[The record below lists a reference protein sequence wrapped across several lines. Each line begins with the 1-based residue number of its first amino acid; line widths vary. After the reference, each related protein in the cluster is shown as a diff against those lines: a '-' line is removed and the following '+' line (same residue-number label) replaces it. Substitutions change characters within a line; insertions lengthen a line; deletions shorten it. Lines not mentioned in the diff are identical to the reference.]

1 MKTFHL
7 LMLLFLSFSLATCS
21 GGSKVQNP
29 QFAFLD
35 SLGIA
40 INDDMLLGDTLA
52 LPDVYCDDPRQ
63 QDGDFTSQRVDHD
76 QYMALVVPAGEDFV
90 DEMGQWLLLGVRDM
104 GNGITL
110 AAYFTGSGVGY
121 CVDLITY
128 DRQGSVLDAINAR
141 ELHLLWRCDLSNPDD
156 DNSFTLDGYF
166 TFDGNDRLTLH
177 RTMGK
182 CLMDFKGDLKGEPQW
197 WQQWEQSYVIN
208 AKGHF
213 VLLGQ
218 QVVAEKGKV
227 DQYAVMD
234 FKTWDML
241 VCSRHDMDIMDT
253 WNEYSLLVNSTYDP
267 DYQYN
272 PFPWDVVQLYHMNP
286 QRFLTWMAAHRDQG
300 NRLLPLFKLPPRDRP
315 ALLKEIGRLD
325 DPAARQW
332 LTALVNNWDDK
343 PLTKHL

>member
-1 MKTFHL
+1 M
-7 LMLLFLSFSLATCS
+7 SE
-21 GGSKVQNP
+21 
-29 QFAFLD
+29 
-35 SLGIA
+35 
-40 INDDMLLGDTLA
+40 
-52 LPDVYCDDPRQ
+52 DDPNQ
-63 QDGDFTSQRVDHD
+63 VAPNGHAIMYGKTNLPEFMGYEAGADHFLNVM
-76 QYMALVVPAGEDFV
+76 Y
-90 DEMGQWLLLGVRDM
+90 
-104 GNGITL
+104 
-110 AAYFTGSGVGY
+110 
-121 CVDLITY
+121 
-128 DRQGSVLDAINAR
+128 
-141 ELHLLWRCDLSNPDD
+141 
-156 DNSFTLDGYF
+156 

-325 DPAARQW
+325 DPAARQL

>member
-1 MKTFHL
+1 MK
-7 LMLLFLSFSLATCS
+7 
-21 GGSKVQNP
+21 K
-29 QFAFLD
+29 
-35 SLGIA
+35 
-40 INDDMLLGDTLA
+40 
-52 LPDVYCDDPRQ
+52 Y
-63 QDGDFTSQRVDHD
+63 
-76 QYMALVVPAGEDFV
+76 
-90 DEMGQWLLLGVRDM
+90 LLL
-104 GNGITL
+104 L
-110 AAYFTGSGVGY
+110 LL
-121 CVDLITY
+121 CVASANLMAQSIPSDSKWY
-128 DRQGSVLDAINAR
+128 DGWNNYVASDWDEGSVLMQVIAEGEKLEFILVPVEGEKDCYILEKSPDADAVLSYPVGLVVKRAR
-141 ELHLLWRCDLSNPDD
+141 G
-156 DNSFTLDGYF
+156 DGLEVLCL
-166 TFDGNDRLTLH
+166 FDGNDRLTLH

-197 WQQWEQSYVIN
+197 WQQWDQSYLIN

-325 DPAARQW
+325 DPATRQW

>member
-1 MKTFHL
+1 
-7 LMLLFLSFSLATCS
+7 
-21 GGSKVQNP
+21 
-29 QFAFLD
+29 
-35 SLGIA
+35 
-40 INDDMLLGDTLA
+40 
-52 LPDVYCDDPRQ
+52 
-63 QDGDFTSQRVDHD
+63 
-76 QYMALVVPAGEDFV
+76 
-90 DEMGQWLLLGVRDM
+90 
-104 GNGITL
+104 
-110 AAYFTGSGVGY
+110 
-121 CVDLITY
+121 
-128 DRQGSVLDAINAR
+128 
-141 ELHLLWRCDLSNPDD
+141 
-156 DNSFTLDGYF
+156 
-166 TFDGNDRLTLH
+166 
-177 RTMGK
+177 MGK

-241 VCSRHDMDIMDT
+241 VCSRHDTDIMDT

-315 ALLKEIGRLD
+315 ALLKEIGHLD